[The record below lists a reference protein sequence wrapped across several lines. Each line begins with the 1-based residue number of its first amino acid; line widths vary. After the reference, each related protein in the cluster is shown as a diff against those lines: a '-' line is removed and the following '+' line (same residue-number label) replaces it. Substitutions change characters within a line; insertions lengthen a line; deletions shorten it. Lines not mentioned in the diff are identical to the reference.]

1 MSETVAGWT
10 IAFSWNKITVKSVGT
25 EITLTARG
33 NGKPFTFNQTE
44 RNSMGETKRTLRF
57 TGKKYILLVSK
68 VEGENEQCSLTLTQ
82 VSDTKPIVE
91 ITNVPVEVFTFFE
104 DKATGSKKSARS
116 LSTLLTNNASA
127 LSPALNTSINN
138 TASANTVSG
147 LMPPNNNINEQ
158 ISLLPEAAS
167 ANTVSGLSNTNNS
180 ATNENIRLSKPNQ
193 NNELEN
199 VSPNEMRSLRPL
211 NANRNNDRFRGGKST
226 RRRGKG
232 RSTTTHHRRR

>member
-57 TGKKYILLVSK
+57 TGKKYILVVSK

-138 TASANTVSG
+138 TGSANTVSG

-180 ATNENIRLSKPNQ
+180 ATNENISLSKPNQ

-211 NANRNNDRFRGGKST
+211 NANRNNDRFRGGKRT

-232 RSTTTHHRRR
+232 RSTATRNRRR

>member
-127 LSPALNTSINN
+127 LSPALNN
-138 TASANTVSG
+138 TGSANTVSG

-167 ANTVSGLSNTNNS
+167 GLSNTNNS
-180 ATNENIRLSKPNQ
+180 ATNESIILSKPNQ

-211 NANRNNDRFRGGKST
+211 NANRNNDRFRGGKRT
-226 RRRGKG
+226 RRHGKG

>member
-10 IAFSWNKITVKSVGT
+10 ITFSWNKITVKSVGT

-91 ITNVPVEVFTFFE
+91 ITNIPVEVFTFFE

-116 LSTLLTNNASA
+116 LS
-127 LSPALNTSINN
+127 PALNTSINN
-138 TASANTVSG
+138 TGSANTVSG

-167 ANTVSGLSNTNNS
+167 ANTVSGVSNTNNS
-180 ATNENIRLSKPNQ
+180 ATNENISLSKPNQ

-211 NANRNNDRFRGGKST
+211 SANRNNDRFRGGKRT

-232 RSTTTHHRRR
+232 RSTATRNRRR

>member
-68 VEGENEQCSLTLTQ
+68 VEGENEQCSLTLTK

-104 DKATGSKKSARS
+104 D
-116 LSTLLTNNASA
+116 N
-127 LSPALNTSINN
+127 
-138 TASANTVSG
+138 
-147 LMPPNNNINEQ
+147 
-158 ISLLPEAAS
+158 
-167 ANTVSGLSNTNNS
+167 
-180 ATNENIRLSKPNQ
+180 
-193 NNELEN
+193 
-199 VSPNEMRSLRPL
+199 
-211 NANRNNDRFRGGKST
+211 
-226 RRRGKG
+226 
-232 RSTTTHHRRR
+232 

>member
-127 LSPALNTSINN
+127 LSPALNN
-138 TASANTVSG
+138 TGSANTVSG

-167 ANTVSGLSNTNNS
+167 GLSNTNNS
-180 ATNENIRLSKPNQ
+180 ATNESIILSKPNQ

-211 NANRNNDRFRGGKST
+211 NANRNNDRFRGGKRT